1 MKINSNQQVKL
12 NKVLKKYRLKLII
25 LFGSFASGK
34 NHKDSDIDLA
44 VLGLEQVSFE
54 NQIALIN
61 EFAQIFSQEVDL
73 TVLNNANP
81 LLGFQISKNS
91 LLLAGK
97 QADFFNFKLQAFHAF
112 NDYAPYFEMERK
124 LNKRIVQ
131 SYVN

>member
-1 MKINSNQQVKL
+1 MEINSKQQAKL
-12 NKVLKKYRLKLII
+12 NKILKKYRLKLII

-34 NHKDSDIDLA
+34 NHKESDLDLA
-44 VLGLEQVSFE
+44 VLGAEKISFE
-54 NQIALIN
+54 NQIKLIN
-61 EFAQIFSQEVDL
+61 EFTKIFSQEIDL

-97 QADFFNFKLQAFHAF
+97 QADFLNFKLQAFHAF

-124 LNKRIVQ
+124 LNKRIIQ
-131 SYVN
+131 AYAN

>member
-1 MKINSNQQVKL
+1 MEISNKQQAKL
-12 NKVLKKYRLKLII
+12 NKILKKYQLKLVI

-34 NHKDSDIDLA
+34 NHKNSDLDLA
-44 VLGLEQVSFE
+44 VLGLEQISFE
-54 NQIALIN
+54 NQIVLIN
-61 EFAQIFSQEVDL
+61 EFTQLFSQEVDL

-91 LLLAGK
+91 SLLAGK
-97 QADFFNFKLQAFHAF
+97 QADFLNFKLQAFHAF

-131 SYVN
+131 SYAN